1 MTLTVVIASLMV
13 FSWKLLGYLVP
24 ERFITPAVRKFSE
37 RVTVA
42 LLAALVGIQT
52 FTQSGEL
59 SFDARVPALILAGLL
74 LWRRVPFFFVILL
87 AAVAAGVLRVLGF

>member
-13 FSWKLLGYLVP
+13 FSWKLLGYLAP
-24 ERFITPAVRKFSE
+24 ERLITPSVRRFSE
-37 RVTVA
+37 RVTIA

-59 SFDARVPALILAGLL
+59 SFDARVPAVILAGVL
-74 LWRRVPFFFVILL
+74 LWLRVPFFFVILL
-87 AAVAAGVLRVLGF
+87 AAAAAALLRSLGF

>member
-24 ERFITPAVRKFSE
+24 ERFITPGVRKFSE

-52 FTQSGEL
+52 FTQSGQL
-59 SFDARVPALILAGLL
+59 SFDARVPAVILAGLL

>member
-1 MTLTVVIASLMV
+1 MV

>member
-24 ERFITPAVRKFSE
+24 ERFITPAVRRFSE
-37 RVTVA
+37 RVTIA

-52 FTQSGEL
+52 FTQSGGL
-59 SFDARVPALILAGLL
+59 SFDARVPSVIFAALL
-74 LWRRVPFFFVILL
+74 LWLRVPFFFVILL
-87 AAVAAGVLRVLGF
+87 AAVAAALLRALGL

>member
-1 MTLTVVIASLMV
+1 MTLTVIVASLMV

-24 ERFITPAVRKFSE
+24 ERYITPAVRRFSE

-52 FTQSGEL
+52 LTQSGQI
-59 SFDARVPALILAGLL
+59 SFDARVPAVLLAAAL
-74 LWRRVPFFFVILL
+74 LWLRVPFFFVILL
-87 AAVAAGVLRVLGF
+87 AALAAGLLRVLGF

>member
-13 FSWKLLGYLVP
+13 FSWKILGYLIP

-37 RVTVA
+37 RVTIA

-52 FTQSGEL
+52 FTQGGEL
-59 SFDARVPALILAGLL
+59 TIDARVPAVLFAGLL
-74 LWRRVPFFFVILL
+74 LWLRVPFFFVILL
-87 AAVAAGVLRVLGF
+87 AAAAAAALRFLGL